1 MVEKEKLTIAVL
13 SGDLE
18 RALAAFMLATT
29 GAAMGMEVNM
39 FFTFWGLN
47 IIKRNEGGIKSKGL
61 MRKMLNLM
69 NRGGSKRLK
78 LSRFNMLGLGTWMMK
93 RLMKNTN
100 MPSVDEYITM
110 AHEMGVNLIGCTT
123 TCGVMGI
130 APEEETFRSEV
141 KSLSGATYFLNL
153 ARQSKVTL
161 FI

>member
-1 MVEKEKLTIAVL
+1 MAEKEKLTMAVL

-18 RALAAFMLATT
+18 RALAAFMLAAT
-29 GAAMGMEVNM
+29 GASMGMEVSM

-47 IIKRNEGGIKSKGL
+47 IVKKNEGSIKSKGL

-93 RLMKNTN
+93 RLMKDTN
-100 MPSVDEYITM
+100 MPSIDEYITM
-110 AHEMGVNLIGCTT
+110 VHQMGVKLIACTT
-123 TCGVMGI
+123 TCGVMGLP
-130 APEEETFRSEV
+130 AEEATFRSEV
-141 KSLSGATYFLNL
+141 TILAGAATFLGE